1 MLLLLAQYLQQ
12 FHTGFSV
19 FQYLSLRGIL
29 GVLTA
34 LGIALFLGPQMIRAL
49 VFRQIGQSVR
59 NDGPQSHLSKAGTPT
74 MGGALILIAIAV
86 STLLWA
92 DLTNLYVWVVLG
104 VTLSFGAIGWVDDY
118 RKVIEK
124 NSRGLPSRWKYFW
137 QSVFGLVAAVILYL
151 TAQTPIETTLIVPFF
166 KDVTIQLGLMYIV
179 LTYFV
184 IVGASNA
191 VNLTDGLDG
200 LAIMPTVMVGGA
212 LGIFAYLSGNVRFA
226 DYLLIPY
233 VLGSGELIIFCG
245 ALLGAG
251 LGFLWFNTYPAQVFM
266 GDVGAL
272 ALGAALGTIAVIV
285 RQEIVL
291 FIMGGIFVVETLSVI
306 VQVASFK
313 LTGRRVF
320 RMAPIHHH
328 FELKGWPEPR
338 VIVRFWI
345 ITVVLVL
352 VGLAT
357 LKLR

>member
-12 FHTGFSV
+12 FHTGFAV
-19 FQYLSLRGIL
+19 FQYLTLRGIL

-34 LGIALFLGPQMIRAL
+34 LGIALFVGPGMIRAL

-74 MGGALILIAIAV
+74 MGGALILIAIAI

-137 QSVFGLVAAVILYL
+137 QSVFGLVAAVVLYV
-151 TAQTPIETTLIVPFF
+151 TAKTPIETTLIVPFF
-166 KDVTIQLGLMYIV
+166 KDVTLQLGLMYIV

-352 VGLAT
+352 IGLAT